1 MSACTAPAPPLA
13 AQLRFILPPCLRP
26 YPWQVWEDGQAFK
39 DVHARLRALAEQR
52 ESIEAARKAAKKR
65 LPLPGQVPP
74 AAAAGGSEAAAPG
87 SMLHPDDWVVQVG
100 QAGGGGVGRG
110 AWLLYSS
117 FFWGSVVVNVQRWPL
132 LSGAVQPWVVL
143 SMGACAPASCL
154 RTRSRPPGSSPGRAK
169 WPPSCT
175 HQPAA
180 SAHSSCAPAGGDLQ
194 AAAGGAEAGGGHA
207 PGGAGE
213 AGGGKAGAHQASQ
226 GEAIVGSAGY
236 VMLVALALP
245 WFFNARR
252 SIYTLACGRQ
262 P

>member
-100 QAGGGGVGRG
+100 QAGGGGGREG
-110 AWLLYSS
+110 GLASLQQFLLGLCCGKCSKVAAAVRSS
-117 FFWGSVVVNVQRWPL
+117 AAMGGPFDGS
-132 LSGAVQPWVVL
+132 
-143 SMGACAPASCL
+143 L
-154 RTRSRPPGSSPGRAK
+154 RTRFVLTNEKPTSRQQPGQGQMAAFLHPPARGLRTLFLRPCRRRFTSSG
-169 WPPSCT
+169 W
-175 HQPAA
+175 
-180 SAHSSCAPAGGDLQ
+180 
-194 AAAGGAEAGGGHA
+194 
-207 PGGAGE
+207 
-213 AGGGKAGAHQASQ
+213 
-226 GEAIVGSAGY
+226 
-236 VMLVALALP
+236 
-245 WFFNARR
+245 RR
-252 SIYTLACGRQ
+252 
-262 P
+262 